1 MNQAVQLLARG
12 LQDVWLSGN
21 PEVSF
26 YRSTF
31 KRYVQFGSSIEQ
43 FVVPDTGK
51 IVINTKSDLLGYTYL
66 TAHDTATG
74 TLVPGVDW
82 SNIISTVD
90 LNIGNQ
96 IIATHD
102 IVYIN
107 TIQKA
112 LESDAYSSRSQTN
125 TFQPLGFFFDK
136 QALPIL
142 ALRYTDVRINITW
155 VSAAAS
161 KQYVYKCWAH
171 CIRLADEER
180 QFFSTATHRILIPQ
194 MQRVMVSNEPNFH
207 GPLKYIAAPCFNYAN
222 YIFAYLTPKAV
233 TNLAV
238 SGAAQTTVN
247 LTWTGAPGATSY
259 SIVSSPATTT
269 QTTSNPSS
277 YTFTGLLP
285 ATSYTFTVTSVNV
298 NGTGG
303 SVTSSSITT
312 ILAAVTNLAVS
323 GATQTT
329 VNLTWTGATGA
340 ASYSIVS
347 SPATTTQTTSNPS
360 SYTFTGL
367 SPSTSYTFTVT
378 SVNGIG
384 TPGGSAT
391 SSSISTAA
399 AAVSNL
405 QALSTTATT
414 ADLTWTT
421 AVGATSYS
429 IVSSPATTTQT
440 TSNPSSYTFTGLT
453 DGTNYTV
460 AVTPISPGGPGET
473 VSATVFRNKVLG
485 SASIVNNAP
494 GGNTAISFPGTVGSY
509 AQIDTRNAS
518 PIGNNLFIE
527 AWVYFGTINATAQ
540 TIFSMGSASTEYMS
554 IKVADAGG
562 PDIAGPFTC
571 SQTNGDGTVT
581 TSSAINRS
589 FLDNTLNYDP
599 GTPGPWRDFFLP
611 QPAQYWNFFQIQISI
626 SKQPGTPAMS
636 RPESFVQ
643 ADFEYETDGNW
654 NSLGTVD
661 LLNFGVTWPA
671 GEYNTTYTWTFPFGV
686 PAVKDRNNP
695 TIQPLYRFRVN
706 GYADIDGTFYDLSQL
721 LYPAQFVPSGNYNDF
736 RAQAGQYNHLAF
748 TWSND
753 SKTLTSF
760 CNGMWVKTE
769 NQTAAAPLFS
779 SRSGVGASYAGT
791 ASPFNG
797 YIRNLRIVQGGFPQ
811 EGSATDIYANPN
823 FVPDQTFDAGTV
835 PSYTNGGT
843 NVYTLIPFP
852 TP

>member
-21 PEVSF
+21 PQVSF

-66 TAHDTATG
+66 TAHDKATG

-112 LESDAYSSRSQTN
+112 LEADTYSSRSQTN

-207 GPLKYIAAPCFNYAN
+207 GPLKYIAAPCTNYAN
-222 YIFAYLTPKAV
+222 VY
-233 TNLAV
+233 
-238 SGAAQTTVN
+238 
-247 LTWTGAPGATSY
+247 
-259 SIVSSPATTT
+259 VSSA
-269 QTTSNPSS
+269 
-277 YTFTGLLP
+277 GL
-285 ATSYTFTVTSVNV
+285 A
-298 NGTGG
+298 
-303 SVTSSSITT
+303 
-312 ILAAVTNLAVS
+312 AAVTNL
-323 GATQTT
+323 
-329 VNLTWTGATGA
+329 
-340 ASYSIVS
+340 
-347 SPATTTQTTSNPS
+347 
-360 SYTFTGL
+360 
-367 SPSTSYTFTVT
+367 
-378 SVNGIG
+378 
-384 TPGGSAT
+384 
-391 SSSISTAA
+391 
-399 AAVSNL
+399 
-405 QALSTTATT
+405 QALSKTATT
-414 ADLTWTT
+414 ADLTWT
-421 AVGATSYS
+421 ASAGATSYS
-429 IVSSPATTTQT
+429 INTSPVTTTQT
-440 TSNPSSYTFTGLT
+440 TTNPSSYTFTGLT
-453 DGTNYTV
+453 DGTDYTV
-460 AVTPISPGGPGET
+460 TITSISAAGPGGSASP
-473 VSATVFRNKVLG
+473 ATVFRNKVLG

-494 GGNTAISFPGTVGSY
+494 GGTAISFPGTVGSY

-527 AWVYFGTINATAQ
+527 AWVYFGTINATPQ
-540 TIFSMGSASTEYMS
+540 TIFSMGSSSTEYMS

-562 PDIAGPFTC
+562 PEIAGPFTC

-581 TSSAINRS
+581 VSSSIGRP
-589 FLDNTLNYDP
+589 FTDNTQSYYP
-599 GTPGPWRDFFLP
+599 GTPGPWRDFPLP
-611 QPAQYWNFFQIQISI
+611 QPAQYWGSFQIQIFI
-626 SKQPGTPAMS
+626 NKQPGTPAMTGGTDS
-636 RPESFVQ
+636 VVQ
-643 ADFEYETDGNW
+643 ADFEYEIGGNW
-654 NSLGTVD
+654 LSLGTVT
-661 LLNFGVTWPA
+661 LLPNGVTWPA
-671 GEYNTTYTWTFPFGV
+671 GSYSTTYTWTYPGGYIPV
-686 PAVKDRNNP
+686 VKDRNNP
-695 TIQPLYRFRVN
+695 TIQPFYRFRLN
-706 GYADIDGTFYDLSQL
+706 GYADIGGTFYDLSEL
-721 LYPAQFVPSGNYNDF
+721 LYAAQFVPQGLFNDF
-736 RAQAGQYNHLAF
+736 KAQANQWNHIAF

-753 SKTLTSF
+753 EKTLSSF

-769 NQTAAAPLFS
+769 TQTAAAPLFS
-779 SRSGVGASYAGT
+779 SRSGLGATYAGT
-791 ASPFNG
+791 TSLFNG
-797 YIRNLRIVQGGFPQ
+797 YIRNLRIIQGGGPPSGPPFN
-811 EGSATDIYANPN
+811 IYDNPN

-835 PSYTNGGT
+835 PSYVPDGT